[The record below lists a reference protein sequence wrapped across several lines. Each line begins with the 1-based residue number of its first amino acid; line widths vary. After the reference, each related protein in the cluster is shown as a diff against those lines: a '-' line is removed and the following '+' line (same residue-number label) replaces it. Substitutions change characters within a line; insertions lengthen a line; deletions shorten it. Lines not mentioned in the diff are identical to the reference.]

1 MADLR
6 SKFIEDYAG
15 ALLNVSRQE
24 LASTGE
30 VLSQDGFLSDAT
42 LFVEDGSGTKSGLK
56 LAKALCE
63 VVDPT
68 TDEGAV
74 NVRYANR
81 TYASIRDLKIF
92 STAIASAQ
100 AALADASSTSITNLE
115 NAFQL
120 LEDSQDTLSNRFET
134 RNEKVDEQLNKLD
147 KITELEESFE
157 TLSATVTTVDAKI
170 EAKAADI
177 NSNKLNITSVLS
189 EFAKGESGS
198 GTDLEKAIKSIETIK
213 SQSSIDLQNLT
224 EGIVL
229 RTDNTNQDSD
239 STKIESLTFKGF
251 NSKEYK
257 PCAEIYSEIDDP
269 TVYDPNDSTT
279 HGMPG
284 SLHFSVTK
292 QGGTSPV
299 QRMRIDQQ
307 GAFAIQSAASCLFVG
322 SESGSGAT
330 NAVFIGRH
338 SATNFPSGTATSY
351 IWTNGGLANYQSNN
365 SDLSDIREKKN
376 IEPLDSTWDKVKSWE
391 LKKYHYNFDE
401 DTSDKRY
408 GVIAQDIQQTC
419 PDLVT
424 IWNEDNSENAKLGV
438 KAQQMD
444 WMAIKALQEAQL
456 KIEQLE
462 TKVAALEAAAGA

>member
-15 ALLNVSRQE
+15 GLLNVSRQE

-170 EAKAADI
+170 EAKTVDI

-189 EFAKGESGS
+189 EFAKGQSGS

-239 STKIESLTFKGF
+239 STKIKSLTFKGF
-251 NSKEYK
+251 NSIEYK

-269 TVYDPNDSTT
+269 TVYDPDDSTT

-292 QGGTSPV
+292 QGGTNPV

-307 GAFAIQSAASCLFVG
+307 GAFAFKSTTSCLFVG
-322 SESGSGAT
+322 SEAGNVNTA
-330 NAVFIGRH
+330 AVFTGMH
-338 SATNFPSGTATSY
+338 TSTGFGLGV
-351 IWTNGGLANYQSNN
+351 ITSQILNNGGVANIQANDVN
-365 SDLSDIREKKN
+365 LSDRREKKN
-376 IEPLDSTWDKVKSWE
+376 IEPLEATWDRVKSWE
-391 LKKYHYNFDE
+391 IKKFHYNSDE
-401 DTSDKRY
+401 DSDNKKY
-408 GVIAQDIQQTC
+408 GVIAQEVQQTC
-419 PDLVT
+419 PELFT
-424 IWNEDNSENAKLGV
+424 TWNNDKLGV
-438 KAQQMD
+438 KEQQMD

-462 TKVAALEAAAGA
+462 TKVAALEAAAEA